1 MNSLFFFGL
10 LALFRVGFFT
20 GPMYQII
27 SSSNSDLVNQ
37 PEEKK
42 EFAKGK
48 PLGLVLENIFKSC
61 PCLLFFFFFFGLS
74 SAWKYSGLRLW
85 QLNFKVSFLIS
96 RSKKDIF
103 IIQIFE

>member
-61 PCLLFFFFFFGLS
+61 PCLLFFFFFLDCLQLGSILDSDFGS
-74 SAWKYSGLRLW
+74 
-85 QLNFKVSFLIS
+85 LILKFHS
-96 RSKKDIF
+96 
-103 IIQIFE
+103 